1 MSEFV
6 RNERYNKL
14 LEAFNALKKE
24 HSDKESEFR
33 KRTLALTKEKEDL
46 SNRIQV
52 LAEEVFW
59 LKKEL
64 FASRSE
70 RRPIKEKN
78 AEELDL
84 FEGAEE
90 AAEKSTGPSTE
101 LITYTRKKRGSE
113 ENRQKLPEHLKRVVE
128 VVELPES
135 ERVCDECGS
144 GLVEIGEEITEEL
157 EYVPATFYV
166 RQIHRKKYACKKDPL
181 HGVYRARMPERLIP
195 KGIPGPTLL
204 GNILISKY
212 VDHLPLERQEQI
224 FKRLGV
230 RIAKSTMSDWLKT
243 VRQKLDPLLRCL
255 KNRMLDS
262 RILNCDE
269 TTYEVQRNAKREPVI
284 HGYLWSCIGDR
295 KWVWFDWRPGRARS
309 GPMEILQG
317 FTGDYLQSD
326 GYEVYNHVSGQL
338 HVGHLACWAH
348 ARRKFVEAYES
359 GSRQAGPVIE
369 LIAGLY
375 RIEAE
380 AKENGLDHAQIK
392 EARKSGSL
400 PILNQIKAA
409 IEEISKSALPKAGLG
424 KACAYALARWEQ
436 LTLYCDDGELQI
448 DNDIVERSIRPVTLG
463 RKNWLFSG
471 SEDGADFA
479 AAFYSLIETCKLHEV
494 DPAEYMSKVLVYL
507 ADYEDEDEDGWATLL
522 PDAYAMKLGI
532 G

>member
-1 MSEFV
+1 M
-6 RNERYNKL
+6 

-230 RIAKSTMSDWLKT
+230 HIAKSTM
-243 VRQKLDPLLRCL
+243 
-255 KNRMLDS
+255 
-262 RILNCDE
+262 
-269 TTYEVQRNAKREPVI
+269 
-284 HGYLWSCIGDR
+284 
-295 KWVWFDWRPGRARS
+295 
-309 GPMEILQG
+309 
-317 FTGDYLQSD
+317 
-326 GYEVYNHVSGQL
+326 
-338 HVGHLACWAH
+338 
-348 ARRKFVEAYES
+348 
-359 GSRQAGPVIE
+359 
-369 LIAGLY
+369 
-375 RIEAE
+375 
-380 AKENGLDHAQIK
+380 
-392 EARKSGSL
+392 
-400 PILNQIKAA
+400 
-409 IEEISKSALPKAGLG
+409 
-424 KACAYALARWEQ
+424 
-436 LTLYCDDGELQI
+436 
-448 DNDIVERSIRPVTLG
+448 
-463 RKNWLFSG
+463 
-471 SEDGADFA
+471 AD
-479 AAFYSLIETCKLHEV
+479 
-494 DPAEYMSKVLVYL
+494 
-507 ADYEDEDEDGWATLL
+507 
-522 PDAYAMKLGI
+522 
-532 G
+532 

>member
-6 RNERYNKL
+6 TREEYGRLSEEYSS
-14 LEAFNALKKE
+14 LK
-24 HSDKESEFR
+24 R
-33 KRTLALTKEKEDL
+33 RTLALTKEKEEL

-59 LKKEL
+59 LRKEL

-70 RRPIKEKN
+70 RRPVKEKDAEATDLFDGTED
-78 AEELDL
+78 AEE
-84 FEGAEE
+84 ERAETPKE
-90 AAEKSTGPSTE
+90 SIA
-101 LITYTRKKRGSE
+101 YTRKKRDSK

-135 ERVCDECGS
+135 ERTCDECGS
-144 GLVEIGEEITEEL
+144 ELVEIGEEITEEL
-157 EYVPATFYV
+157 EYVPASFYI
-166 RQIHRKKYACKKDPL
+166 RQIHRKKYACRKDPL
-181 HGVYRARMPERLIP
+181 HGVYRARMPKRLIP

-204 GNILISKY
+204 SHILISKY
-212 VDHLPLERQEQI
+212 VDHLPLERQERI
-224 FKRLGV
+224 FKRLGMN
-230 RIAKSTMSDWLKT
+230 IAKSTMSDWLKT

-262 RILNCDE
+262 RVLNCDE
-269 TTYEVQRNAKREPVI
+269 TTFEVQRNARREPVI
-284 HGYLWSCIGDR
+284 HGYLWSYIGDR
-295 KWVWFDWRPGRARS
+295 KWVWFDWQPGRARS
-309 GPMEILQG
+309 GPMKTLQG

-326 GYEVYNHVSGQL
+326 GYEAYDHVCGQL
-338 HVGHLACWAH
+338 HAGHLACWAH

-375 RIEAE
+375 KIESE

-392 EARKSGSL
+392 EARESRSL
-400 PILNQIKAA
+400 PILNRIKAA
-409 IEEISKSALPKAGLG
+409 IEEISKSALPKASLG
-424 KACAYALARWEQ
+424 KACAYALARWDQ
-436 LTLYCDDGELQI
+436 LSLYCDDGELQI
-448 DNDIVERSIRPVTLG
+448 DNNIVERSIRLVTLG

-479 AAFYSLIETCKLHEV
+479 AAFYSLIETCKLHRV
-494 DPAEYMSKVLVYL
+494 DPAEYMSRVLVYL
-507 ADYEDEDEDGWATLL
+507 ADYEDEDDDGWATLL

-532 G
+532 E